1 MFSRRNNNC
10 DQGTL
15 HKGCSAEFTAVFG
28 NAALTFRFVRV
39 AHPGHNAE
47 VSIQFLFVLEVVDVA
62 DDAQQDRAAFLADA
76 LDAGDVLNPVPD

>member
-1 MFSRRNNNC
+1 M
-10 DQGTL
+10 
-15 HKGCSAEFTAVFG
+15 FG

-47 VSIQFLFVLEVVDVA
+47 VGGQLLLVLEVVDVA

-76 LDAGDVLNPVPD
+76 NFLVTYIKGDLFNITLWIR